1 MKTHLIGML
10 VVLVA
15 IVAIALLM
23 KRSAPTQE
31 AFESIRC
38 PTEAV
43 RGPDGRIHIKPGNK
57 VFQNMSDYVSYLKD
71 MYGQGAQ
78 CVPPKVRT
86 HREPVPGLFG
96 GLGNG
101 AEPPSAAK
109 MLGTTRNVLDSDA
122 SVEETSVKTPIDKLD
137 DYEFSRVFEVERGSR
152 NALST
157 AVKNDLLEKR
167 SLDWATLSFNSE
179 ARAKQEDEF
188 IAGRMDN
195 VWREPKSGV
204 FFKDMEG
211 QSTVPP
217 DVEAAKL
224 REQKILA
231 SYRPTDV
238 SEHIIDNETQA
249 VANLVNKMYKEDPNW
264 EPVVS
269 KTGENQWEV
278 TELRPKVRKE
288 KYEDAQTV
296 TTAMAE
302 NGRGQTQPE
311 PVMNIFDRLQDDP
324 YFDKRGVVD
333 KNNDRFWNYKDF
345 NKWTPGLERMFAPT
359 MDNKEWH

>member
-1 MKTHLIGML
+1 MIGMI
-10 VVLVA
+10 VVFVA
-15 IVAIALLM
+15 IVAIVYILNR
-23 KRSAPTQE
+23 KTVREP
-31 AFESIRC
+31 FESVSC

-43 RGPDGRIHIKPGNK
+43 RGPDGRIKIKPGNK
-57 VFQNMSDYVSYLKD
+57 VFQTMSDYVSYLKD
-71 MYGQGAQ
+71 IYGKGAQ
-78 CVPPKVRT
+78 CVPPKVRS

-101 AEPPSAAK
+101 AEPPRAAN
-109 MLGTTRNVLDSDA
+109 MLGTTRNVLNSDA
-122 SVEETSVKTPIDKLD
+122 SVEETSVRTPIDKLD
-137 DYEFSRVFEVERGSR
+137 DYEYSRVFEVERGSR
-152 NALST
+152 NALNA

-167 SLDWATLSFNSE
+167 ATDWSMLPFNSE
-179 ARAKQEDEF
+179 ARAQQEDEF
-188 IAGRMDN
+188 IAGRMDT

-204 FFKDMEG
+204 FFKNMEG
-211 QSTVPP
+211 ESTVPP

-231 SYRPTDV
+231 SYRPTEV
-238 SEHIIDNETQA
+238 SEHIVDNETQA

-278 TELRPKVRKE
+278 TELRPKARKE
-288 KYEDAQTV
+288 TYEDAQTV

-302 NGRGQTQPE
+302 NGRGQTHPE

-324 YFDKRGVVD
+324 YFDKRGVSD

-345 NKWTPGLERMFAPT
+345 TKWTPGLERMFAPT
-359 MDNKEWH
+359 MENKEWH

>member
-1 MKTHLIGML
+1 MKTQLIGMM
-10 VVLVA
+10 VVFVA
-15 IVAIALLM
+15 IVAIAYILNR
-23 KRSAPTQE
+23 KTVREP
-31 AFESIRC
+31 FESVSC

-43 RGPDGRIHIKPGNK
+43 RGPDGRIQIKPGNK
-57 VFQNMSDYVSYLKD
+57 VFQTMSDYVSYLKD
-71 MYGQGAQ
+71 IYGKGAQ
-78 CVPPKVRT
+78 CVPPKVRS

-101 AEPPSAAK
+101 AEPPRAAN
-109 MLGTTRNVLDSDA
+109 MMGTTRNVLDSDA
-122 SVEETSVKTPIDKLD
+122 SAEETSAHTPINKLD
-137 DYEFSRVFEVERGSR
+137 DYEYSRVFEVERGSR
-152 NALST
+152 NALSA

-167 SLDWATLSFNSE
+167 ATDWSMLPFNSE
-179 ARAKQEDEF
+179 ARAQQEDEF

-204 FFKDMEG
+204 FFKNMEG
-211 QSTVPP
+211 ESTVPP

-231 SYRPTDV
+231 SYRPTEV
-238 SEHIIDNETQA
+238 SEHIVDNETQA

-278 TELRPKVRKE
+278 TELRPKARKE
-288 KYEDAQTV
+288 TYEDAQTV

-302 NGRGQTQPE
+302 NGRGQAQPE

-324 YFDKRGVVD
+324 YFDKRGVSD

>member
-1 MKTHLIGML
+1 MKTQLIGMMA
-10 VVLVA
+10 VLVA
-15 IVAIALLM
+15 IVAIAVVL
-23 KRSAPTQE
+23 KRKTTHEP
-31 AFESIRC
+31 FESVSC

-43 RGPDGRIHIKPGNK
+43 RGPDGRIQIKPGNK
-57 VFQNMSDYVSYLKD
+57 VFKNMSDYVSYLKD
-71 MYGQGAQ
+71 IYGKGAQ
-78 CVPPKVRT
+78 CVPPKVRL
-86 HREPVPGLFG
+86 HREPVRGLMG
-96 GLGNG
+96 GLGNST
-101 AEPPSAAK
+101 EPPRAAN

-122 SVEETSVKTPIDKLD
+122 SAEETSVRTPIDKLD
-137 DYEFSRVFEVERGSR
+137 DYEYSRVFEVERGSR

-157 AVKNDLLEKR
+157 GVKNELLEKR
-167 SLDWATLSFNSE
+167 ALDWSALPFNSE
-179 ARAKQEDEF
+179 ARAQQEDEF

-204 FFKDMEG
+204 FFKNMEAE
-211 QSTVPP
+211 STMPP

-231 SYRPTDV
+231 SYRPTEV

-264 EPVVS
+264 EPVVT
-269 KTGENQWEV
+269 KTGENQYEV
-278 TELRPKVRKE
+278 TELRPKARKE
-288 KYEDAQTV
+288 TFEDAQAK

-302 NGRGQTQPE
+302 QGREAQPA

-324 YFDKRGVVD
+324 YFDKRGVSD

>member
-1 MKTHLIGML
+1 MKVQLIGML
-10 VVLVA
+10 LA
-15 IVAIALLM
+15 IVAIMVVVVM
-23 KRSAPTQE
+23 KQKQTREP
-31 AFESIRC
+31 FESAGAC

-43 RGPDGRIHIKPGNK
+43 RGPDGRIKIKPGGQ
-57 VFQNMSDYVSYLKD
+57 VFQTMSDYVSYLKD
-71 MYGQGAQ
+71 IYGKGAQ
-78 CVPPKVRT
+78 CVPPKVRG

-96 GLGNG
+96 GLGNST
-101 AEPPSAAK
+101 EPPRAAT
-109 MLGTTRNVLDSDA
+109 MLGTTRNVMDSA
-122 SVEETSVKTPIDKLD
+122 ATEETSAKTPIDKLD
-137 DYEFSRVFEVERGSR
+137 DYEYTRVFEVERGSR

-157 AVKNDLLEKR
+157 ATKNDLLEKR
-167 SLDWATLSFNSE
+167 ALDWASLPFNSE
-179 ARAKQEDEF
+179 SRAQQEDEF

-204 FFKDMEG
+204 FFKNMAGE
-211 QSTVPP
+211 SVTPP

-231 SYRPTDV
+231 SYRPTEV
-238 SEHIIDNETQA
+238 SQHIVDNETQA

-264 EPVVS
+264 EPVVT

-278 TELRPKVRKE
+278 TELRPKARKE
-288 KYEDAQTV
+288 TYEDAQTV

-302 NGRGQTQPE
+302 NGRGEVQPQ

-324 YFDKRGVVD
+324 YFDKRGVAD

>member
-1 MKTHLIGML
+1 MKAQLIGML
-10 VVLVA
+10 LAIIA
-15 IVAIALLM
+15 IVAVLAM
-23 KRSAPTQE
+23 RQKQTSEP
-31 AFESIRC
+31 FESAGAC

-43 RGPDGRIHIKPGNK
+43 RGPDGRITIKPSGQ

-71 MYGQGAQ
+71 IYGKGAQ
-78 CVPPKVRT
+78 CIPPKVRV

-96 GLGNG
+96 GLGNST
-101 AEPPSAAK
+101 EPPRAAN
-109 MLGTTRNVLDSDA
+109 MQGTTRNVMDSDTGA
-122 SVEETSVKTPIDKLD
+122 EETSAKTPLNKLD
-137 DYEFSRVFEVERGSR
+137 DYEYSRIFEVERGSR
-152 NALST
+152 NALSSAT
-157 AVKNDLLEKR
+157 KNDLLEKR
-167 SLDWATLSFNSE
+167 ALDWASLPFNSE
-179 ARAKQEDEF
+179 ARAQQEDEF

-204 FFKDMEG
+204 FFNNMAGE
-211 QSTVPP
+211 SLTPP

-231 SYRPTDV
+231 SYRPTEV
-238 SEHIIDNETQA
+238 SQHIVDNETQA

-264 EPVVS
+264 EPVVT

-278 TELRPKVRKE
+278 TELRPKPRKE
-288 KYEDAQTV
+288 AYEDAQTV
-296 TTAMAE
+296 TMAMTE
-302 NGRGQTQPE
+302 NGRGEAQPQ

-324 YFDKRGVVD
+324 YFDKRGISD

-359 MDNKEWH
+359 QNTKDWY